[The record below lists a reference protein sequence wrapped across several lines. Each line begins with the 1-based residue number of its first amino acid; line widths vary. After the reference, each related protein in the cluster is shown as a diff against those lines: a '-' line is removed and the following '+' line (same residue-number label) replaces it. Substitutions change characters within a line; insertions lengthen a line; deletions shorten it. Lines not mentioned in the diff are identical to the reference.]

1 MNDFEK
7 RCLNDSGM
15 PNDMICRYDMCMRN
29 GQYDSAK
36 NIIKKWRMQLLD
48 RLHICQHQID
58 CLNYL
63 SQNKNHKEDFY
74 NGK

>member
-7 RCLNDSGM
+7 RCMNDSGM

-36 NIIKKWRMQLLD
+36 NIT
-48 RLHICQHQID
+48 
-58 CLNYL
+58 YAA
-63 SQNKNHKEDFY
+63 S
-74 NGK
+74 